1 MTQQTEETYYDWNSR
16 SPEVQ
21 EDQIAAYDSMR
32 TRCPVAHDEF
42 MGYTLF
48 KNEDVRYAL
57 EHPEL
62 FSNRVS
68 TRHIAVPNGM
78 DAPEHTA
85 FRAINDKYFTPE
97 RMQAFEPQI
106 REVVRQLVRD
116 TPRGETIDIMGEFA
130 TRYAMRVQNAF
141 MGWPESLEEALITW
155 MNKNRA
161 ATLKRDREEIG
172 RVALEFDS
180 YIRALLD
187 ERRDAPATQDVT
199 AELLHDIVEL
209 PEVSRTM
216 TDEEIVSLIRNWT
229 VGELSTVSAIVGV
242 LVTFLAENPDEAE
255 RLRQHPEYV
264 GHAIEEILR
273 LQDPLVANRRVTTQD
288 VELGGRTI
296 PAGSPVTINWTSAN
310 RDEQAFEDAL
320 SYRPDRDQSKNLV
333 YGAGVHVCPG
343 APLARLELRVLVEEL
358 LAATSTIEVLET
370 ANAQF
375 PVAGYSSVRA
385 VIR

>member
-1 MTQQTEETYYDWNSR
+1 MTQQTEETYYDWNSC

-48 KNEDVRYAL
+48 KNEDIRYAL